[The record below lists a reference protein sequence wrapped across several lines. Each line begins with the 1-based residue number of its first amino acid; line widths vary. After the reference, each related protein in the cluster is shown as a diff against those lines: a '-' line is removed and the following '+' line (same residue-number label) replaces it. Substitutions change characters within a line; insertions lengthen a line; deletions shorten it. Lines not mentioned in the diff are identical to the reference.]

1 MKHQVII
8 EWCNSHSKAN
18 DHKSIERLTAKLCR
32 YVGNNTKGDFLA
44 IIKYITSRFNSPWID
59 INNIQVTSIYFT
71 FLSVH
76 LSGVLFKQN

>member
-18 DHKSIERLTAKLCR
+18 DHKSIERLAAKLCG

-44 IIKYITSRFNSPWID
+44 IIKYITSRFNSP
-59 INNIQVTSIYFT
+59 
-71 FLSVH
+71 
-76 LSGVLFKQN
+76 